1 MNNLRSFP
9 LCVLAS
15 AFLCSVV
22 ALAQQAA
29 PAARIVSPLD
39 ESNLITLKGNT
50 NPHANAMNDRGAVS
64 PEFALPDLTLVL
76 SRSPEQQAAFD
87 AFVASQYESGSP
99 NFHQWLTPGQIGAQ
113 FGPAPADIATIT
125 GWLTTH
131 GFTVKQ
137 VAPDRMTIRFSGTAA
152 EVESAFHTQI
162 HNLLVNGVP
171 HYANMSDPQIPA
183 ALAPVVLGV
192 KRLHSFLPRPEH
204 KLGSVVKFNKAAG
217 KWQRIV
223 NSAPAGS
230 NPTGA
235 SSKPAFIPRPLFGIN
250 DTSTGSSF
258 LEEDVTPYDFA
269 TIYNVLPL
277 WQESTPINGTGET
290 IAIAGTSE
298 ICLGQANSACETT
311 PTSGVYNNDVAAYR
325 SAFDLPKGLTPIQ
338 IDTGDGAP
346 ASVCTSSSAAC
357 GFGDLME
364 NSLDVE
370 VSGAVAPGAQ
380 IDLVVT
386 GQAAACNTTTG
397 SGCIDTVYDS
407 AAYIV
412 NHATAR
418 IMSLSYGECEL
429 GNGTAENVAYYDLWQ
444 TAASAGISVFVST
457 GDAGSP
463 SCDDSFDT
471 FYGNPYVAQFGLS
484 VNGLASTPFNTA
496 VGGTDFSWCQPY
508 FDSNGNFLGCATSST
523 GQGGTAGPAYWA
535 TSNNAT
541 TGESALGYVP
551 EIPWNDT
558 CENPIQARYIE
569 TYLSASGFDSFAGV
583 NPTTPEET
591 CNVLYNDWLALDNG
605 SGASGYF
612 ESLVDT
618 VGGSG
623 GVSGCVVNTTNASS
637 NPYGD
642 CTAGSTSTGAT
653 TNPDTGAAQSSIT
666 LVNNGWPVPSWQS
679 GITGT
684 SGLTTRAIPDVSFFA
699 GNGAFSSSTLVCVSV
714 VPNVEFGLSPGCTYP
729 ATAATS
735 TDEEEYTAQELG
747 GTSVASPEMAGVM
760 ALINQKAGGAQGLAN
775 YELYDL
781 AARQTY
787 SSCSAESVTTSSSC
801 YFNDIDNGPTAASG
815 TPAYTT
821 AQTISMPCSLTNGTV
836 EGGNGNGPDSGAAG
850 VASPNC
856 YKLNSGD
863 TIGTL
868 ATSASSGAQ
877 AYNSTTGFDLAT
889 GLGSLNVANVVN
901 AWPAGA
907 FAPTFALSATSV
919 SVAAGATTGN
929 TSTITVAPSD
939 GFTGTVGFTC
949 SVTTTPANPT
959 SPVTCGTIASADVT
973 GSAETT
979 TTMTVGSTSSTTGGA
994 YVITVTGKNGS
1005 ITQIATVNVT
1015 VTAVVVTPAYTVA
1028 ATSPSS
1034 GIAPGSNATS
1044 TVTATGSGGYAGS
1057 ITLTCSLN
1065 PGGPSNSSGDA
1076 PSCSV
1081 TSGSPVTL
1089 SAMTTSG
1096 QATATV
1102 TTVMASTADLV
1113 YPKSGNSKGWLGAGG
1128 GAALALLVF
1137 FGIPARRRSW
1147 RKMLCLLAAM
1157 VGLGVLA
1164 SCGGGVSGGG
1174 GGGNT
1179 GTAAGTYTFTVT
1191 SSGNPAVTPTPTA
1204 TFKVIVN

>member
-1 MNNLRSFP
+1 
-9 LCVLAS
+9 
-15 AFLCSVV
+15 
-22 ALAQQAA
+22 
-29 PAARIVSPLD
+29 
-39 ESNLITLKGNT
+39 
-50 NPHANAMNDRGAVS
+50 
-64 PEFALPDLTLVL
+64 
-76 SRSPEQQAAFD
+76 
-87 AFVASQYESGSP
+87 
-99 NFHQWLTPGQIGAQ
+99 
-113 FGPAPADIATIT
+113 
-125 GWLTTH
+125 
-131 GFTVKQ
+131 
-137 VAPDRMTIRFSGTAA
+137 
-152 EVESAFHTQI
+152 
-162 HNLLVNGVP
+162 
-171 HYANMSDPQIPA
+171 MSDPQIPA

-192 KRLHSFLPRPEH
+192 KRLQSFLPRPEH

-223 NSAPAGS
+223 NTPTAASNPAGAVPS
-230 NPTGA
+230 LAAPGA
-235 SSKPAFIPRPLFGIN
+235 ASKPAFIPRPLFGIN
-250 DTSTGSSF
+250 DTSQSDSPF
-258 LEEDVTPYDFA
+258 LVEDVTPYDFA

-277 WQESTPINGTGET
+277 WQESTPINGTGQT

-298 ICLGQANSACETT
+298 ICIGQAGAACN
-311 PTSGVYNNDVAAYR
+311 GANDVATYR
-325 SAFDLPKGLTPIQ
+325 SAFGLPAGLTPIQ

-346 ASVCTSSSAAC
+346 ASVCTSSTAAC
-357 GFGDLME
+357 GLGDLTE

-444 TAASAGISVFVST
+444 TAASAGISVFVAT

-463 SCDDSFDT
+463 SCDDDFDT
-471 FYGNPYVAQFGLS
+471 LYGNPYVAQYGLS
-484 VNGLASTPFNTA
+484 VNGIGSTPYNTA

-508 FDSNGNFLGCATSST
+508 FTGAIDSNGYLVEGGCPASST
-523 GQGGTAGPAYWA
+523 SQGSPAYWA

-541 TGESALGYVP
+541 TGASALGYVP

-558 CENPIQARYIE
+558 CENPINARFIE
-569 TYLSASGFDSFAGV
+569 TLLSAGGSSSVDSALGV

-591 CNVLYNDWLALDNG
+591 CNVLYTYWSTLD
-605 SGASGYF
+605 SPSYFDASGYF
-612 ESLVDT
+612 ESLVDAA
-618 VGGSG
+618 GGSG
-623 GVSGCVVNTTNASS
+623 GVSGCVVNSTTATS

-653 TNPDTGAAQSSIT
+653 TNPDTDAAQGSIT

-679 GITGT
+679 GVTGI
-684 SGLTTRAIPDVSFFA
+684 SGLTTRAVPDVSFFA
-699 GNGAFSSSTLVCVSV
+699 GNGAFDSATLVCVS
-714 VPNVEFGLSPGCTYP
+714 NVASCVYP
-729 ATAATS
+729 ATAGTQ
-735 TDEEEYTAQELG
+735 TLEEEYQAQELG

-760 ALINQKAGGAQGLAN
+760 ALINQKAGAPQGLAN

-781 AARQTY
+781 AATQTY
-787 SSCSAESVTTSSSC
+787 SGCSAESVTISSNC

-815 TPAYTT
+815 TPAYTN

-836 EGGNGNGPDSGAAG
+836 EGGNGGGPDSGAAG

-856 YKLNSGD
+856 FKLNSGD

-889 GLGSLNVANVVN
+889 GLGSLNVANVVK
-901 AWPAGA
+901 AWPTGA
-907 FAPTFALSATSV
+907 SAPTFALSGTSV

-939 GFTGTVGFTC
+939 GFTGTVSFTC

-959 SPVTCGTIASADVT
+959 SPVTCGTIASSDVT

-979 TTMTVGSTSSTTGGA
+979 TTMTVGSTSSTTAGA

-1005 ITQIATVNVT
+1005 ITQTATVNVT
-1015 VTAVVVTPAYTVA
+1015 VTAVVVTPVYTVA

-1057 ITLTCSLN
+1057 VTLTCSLA

-1076 PSCSV
+1076 PSCNV

-1102 TTVMASTADLV
+1102 TTVAASTAGVV

-1128 GAALALLVF
+1128 GAVLALLVF

-1147 RKMLCLLAAM
+1147 RKMLCLLAALA
-1157 VGLGVLA
+1157 GLGVLA
-1164 SCGGGVSGGG
+1164 SCGGGVSGGGG

-1204 TFKVIVN
+1204 TFTVIVN